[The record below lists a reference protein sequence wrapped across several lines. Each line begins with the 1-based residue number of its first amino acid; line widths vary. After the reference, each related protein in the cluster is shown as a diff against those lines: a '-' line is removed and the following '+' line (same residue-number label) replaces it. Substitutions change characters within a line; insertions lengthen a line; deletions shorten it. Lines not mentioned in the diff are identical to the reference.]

1 MHNSRGFTLVELI
14 IAMVLMGIIVAVLA
28 PLAAHPFTAY
38 QSGKE
43 RAMLVALADDD
54 FFLMLRDVH
63 QALPNSLRVN
73 AAGTAFEMIHVEN
86 AGRYRAVAS
95 NLAGSDTLDFT
106 QPDNSFQV
114 AGSLPNPTAG
124 TQLVIYHTGQPGA
137 DAYAGDAVVTPTNT
151 GITSI
156 PGVPESLVKLSSA
169 HQFPYPSPTQRFYL
183 IDTPISYLC
192 KNNQL
197 WRYDQY
203 ALQPVAASPP
213 AGARFTLVSD
223 DVTACTFTY
232 QPGTATRAGVISL
245 QLTLS
250 ANGETI
256 QLLEQGNVPNGI

>member
-1 MHNSRGFTLVELI
+1 MQKYHGFTLVELI
-14 IAMVLMGIIVAVLA
+14 ISMVLMGIIVAVLA

-73 AAGTAFEMIHVEN
+73 TAGSAFEMIHVAN

-95 NLAGSDTLDFT
+95 NVAGSDTLDFT
-106 QPDNSFQV
+106 QPDSSFQV
-114 AGSLPNPTAG
+114 AGSLPNPAAG

-137 DAYAGDAVVTPTNT
+137 DAYAGDAVITPASTA
-151 GITSI
+151 ITST
-156 PGVPESLVKLSSA
+156 PGTPESLVQLSSA

-183 IDTPISYLC
+183 IDTPVTYLC

-203 ALQPVAASPP
+203 TLQSAAASPP
-213 AGARFTLVSD
+213 AGARTSLVSD
-223 DVTACTFTY
+223 DVSACSFSY
-232 QPGTATRAGVISL
+232 LPGTATRAGVISL

-250 ANGETI
+250 ANGESI
-256 QLLEQGNVPNGI
+256 QLLEQANVPNGI